1 MNTGLPH
8 TVVLAGGSVLVR
20 QTLAAKLQE
29 VLLEHSL
36 CFDFFCPAT
45 PQDLADTPANGRHL
59 LWLNPEDTTAR
70 LVHMAWRD
78 QLHELQR
85 HYQSLHANE
94 ANVLEQAVYALI
106 NGQVQAM
113 KRPEIEGRWQGLCEC
128 CADPACE
135 QKLFGR
141 LLQG

>member
-1 MNTGLPH
+1 VNAISQR
-8 TVVLAGGSVLVR
+8 TVVLTGGSVRAR
-20 QTLAAKLQE
+20 QSLAAKLQQT
-29 VLLEHSL
+29 LLAQSL
-36 CFDFFCPAT
+36 AFDFFCPAT

-70 LVHMAWRD
+70 LVHMGWRD

-113 KRPEIEGRWQGLCEC
+113 KRPEIEGRWQGVCEC

-141 LLQG
+141 LLQS